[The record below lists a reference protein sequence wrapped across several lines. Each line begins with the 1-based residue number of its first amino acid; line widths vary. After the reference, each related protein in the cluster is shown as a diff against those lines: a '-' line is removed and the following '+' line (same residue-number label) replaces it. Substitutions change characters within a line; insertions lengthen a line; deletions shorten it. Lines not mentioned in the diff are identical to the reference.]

1 MSTSNET
8 SENVLRL
15 KRYKEI
21 MAAIRRNG
29 LGFLFVR
36 AAIGGP
42 EKALRRAEKEFSGK
56 SIGARL
62 CSVCEELGPTFVKIG
77 QILSTRTDI
86 IPESIANDLA
96 HLQDN
101 VKQFSFEEAKEVIES
116 QLQDDLH
123 AVFPRFNEKPI
134 ASASMSQVY
143 SAYMNTGRHVAVKV
157 QRPHIRE
164 QIEVDMS
171 ILMQLAEFL
180 NKHTRYGRLYDFVGM
195 VSELQKSLYAE
206 MDFTNEGENL
216 EEFRKV
222 IRNHDNITCPEVVW
236 IYSTSKVLTMDFVTG
251 TKINDIEALN
261 RMHVNTHKIAK
272 DFVQSLLDQIL
283 VYGFFHADPHPGN
296 VMMVENGQKI
306 EFIDLGMVG
315 RLLPRFRNALND
327 LLLGIALQNMRKV
340 ATSIME
346 MDQAGARVNLY
357 RLTKDCGTLLDTYL
371 YVPLDQV
378 NVADVFAKIF
388 DLAGKYGMKIPRDL
402 TMVGKCLGTA
412 QGVIEELDP
421 SLSVLQVA
429 EDTVRMVLMERFG
442 SRDFRKAVLGDAID
456 AFESVHQVPRFMLSL
471 MQKMEDND
479 FGLQLRFEHL
489 SDLERSLERMANRVS
504 FCIILLAVGIVMAGI
519 IIGVN
524 MYTGPAETARY
535 DVSMVSL
542 IVGLVIAVLIVGGL
556 IVNIIVTG
564 RRNRQ

>member
-1 MSTSNET
+1 MSTSNEP

-15 KRYKEI
+15 KRYQEI
-21 MAAIRRNG
+21 MAVIRKNG

-42 EKALRRAEKEFSGK
+42 EKALQRAEKESGGIP
-56 SIGARL
+56 IGVRL
-62 CSVCEELGPTFVKIG
+62 RNACEELGPTFVKIG

-86 IPESIANDLA
+86 IPQSIADDLS

-101 VKQFSFEEAKEVIES
+101 VKEFSFEEAKEVIES

-123 AVFPRFNEKPI
+123 AIFPQFREKPI
-134 ASASMSQVY
+134 AAASMSQVY

-164 QIEVDMS
+164 QIDVDMS
-171 ILMQLAEFL
+171 ILAHLADFL
-180 NKHTRYGRLYDFVGM
+180 DKHTRYGRLYDFGGM
-195 VSELQKSLYAE
+195 VSELQKSLNAE

-222 IRNHDNITCPEVVW
+222 ISHHDNITCPDVVW
-236 IYSTSKVLTMDFVTG
+236 IYSTSRVLTMDFVEG

-261 RMHVNTHKIAK
+261 RMHVSTHKVAK

-296 VMMVENGQKI
+296 VMMVDNGRKI
-306 EFIDLGMVG
+306 EFIDLGMIG
-315 RLLPRFRNALND
+315 RLLPRFRHALNN
-327 LLLGIALQNMRKV
+327 LLVGIALQNMRKV

-346 MDQAGARVNLY
+346 MDEAGAKVNMY
-357 RLTKDCGTLLDTYL
+357 RLTKDCGALLDAYL

-378 NVADVFAKIF
+378 NVADVFTKIF
-388 DLAGKYGMKIPRDL
+388 DLAGEYGMKIPRDL

-421 SLSVLQVA
+421 TLSVLQVA
-429 EDTVRMVLMERFG
+429 EDTVRMVMMERLG
-442 SRDFRKAVLGDAID
+442 SRDFRNTMLGDALD
-456 AFESVHQVPRFMLSL
+456 TFESVHHIPRFVLAF

-479 FGLQLRFEHL
+479 FGLQLQFDHL
-489 SDLERSLERMANRVS
+489 NDLERSLERMANRIS

-524 MYTGPAETARY
+524 MYSGPAETARY
-535 DVSMVSL
+535 DISMVSL
-542 IVGLVIAVLIVGGL
+542 VVGLVIAVLIVGGL
-556 IVNIIVTG
+556 IVNMVVSG
-564 RRNRQ
+564 RRNR